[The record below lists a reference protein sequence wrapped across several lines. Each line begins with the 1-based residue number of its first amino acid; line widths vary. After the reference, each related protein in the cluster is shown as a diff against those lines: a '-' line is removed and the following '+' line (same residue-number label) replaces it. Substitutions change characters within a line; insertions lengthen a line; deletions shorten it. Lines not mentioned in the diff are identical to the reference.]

1 MFRATN
7 RIVHV
12 VKLEIEAFDPE
23 ADVFALTV
31 TLSTFPRDYDCP
43 EAHAVA
49 QAQFPGKKA
58 TLALKD
64 VGGKWVYELSDK
76 KGVVNLI
83 GSPSKASAKISGQV
97 VEELK
102 WAIEAE
108 GVPSER
114 LLTLCRWHGSAVD
127 LCADLASEEATNSE
141 LPLLSAARQSEA
153 PAITSDDERMIPLS
167 VAKRAVE
174 KAVEKAV
181 KFAQERQAEQDEDD
195 DLTIGEDGK
204 IRVSAATLVEAAAQA
219 REDKATELRAKHGDD
234 ELGNK
239 LADALDAEAAQVRE
253 EGQAQFGASKFV
265 RGWDKE
271 V

>member
-1 MFRATN
+1 MFHARNRA
-7 RIVHV
+7 VHV

-31 TLSTFPRDYDCP
+31 TLSTYPRDNDCA

-49 QAQFPGKKA
+49 QTQFPGKKA

-64 VGGKWVYELSDK
+64 VGGRWVYELSDQK
-76 KGVVNLI
+76 EAVNLI
-83 GSPSKASAKISGQV
+83 GSPTKASAKISGQV

-127 LCADLASEEATNSE
+127 LCADQTSEEATNSE
-141 LPLLSAARQSEA
+141 PPLLDMIRKGDGTATTRSAIDDLKQAAEMLQDLGASLKQAA
-153 PAITSDDERMIPLS
+153 PP
-167 VAKRAVE
+167 
-174 KAVEKAV
+174 
-181 KFAQERQAEQDEDD
+181 QDEP
-195 DLTIGEDGK
+195 
-204 IRVSAATLVEAAAQA
+204 RVFLKS
-219 REDKATELRAKHGDD
+219 RYI
-234 ELGNK
+234 
-239 LADALDAEAAQVRE
+239 AQVRTS
-253 EGQAQFGASKFV
+253 EGTYTVSIATPPDGVEPKPWVCSCNAYHEKDTCPHLALVQQALDDAKA
-265 RGWDKE
+265 RE